1 MASSPPLPDLQLPA
15 IDARTLAHL
24 VSASADLALV
34 VGSDDVID
42 DLSLNMRDLQAS
54 AIAGWRGQTIGAV
67 VRHDN
72 HAALQTMLVS
82 AREGKPA
89 RRFDLNHPL
98 GKGRDL
104 AMQYSAMKIGADGQ
118 VVMVGRDL
126 RPVAELQA
134 RLLANR
140 QSLEEN
146 SQRQRQAEAHY
157 RQLFETASEALLIVD
172 VDKGRVREAN
182 PRAASLL
189 GLASPD
195 IAGKKLPALFDKS
208 RQADI
213 QALLAHALASGTPVS
228 LTIASRHGLLLTL
241 TAQLFRAGELKLVQ
255 LSLAT
260 AEESGSAAP
269 DAHLG
274 DLVRHAAEAVLLVD
288 EAGKVVWANE
298 SFLVLAGL
306 SLADHA
312 SGRGVEDFLQWSGIE
327 QDVLFAKIRRNGRIP
342 LFPGRVKGAHGQ
354 STEVE
359 LSAVWRADG
368 PQPGFAF
375 VMRTRS
381 PEEGRLGRGN
391 SDLTR
396 TAESLIEMIGRVP
409 MKDMVR
415 DTTDVIERMCIE
427 AALKLTGN
435 NRASAAR
442 VLGLSRQALYLK
454 LHRFGIAEDEEA

>member
-1 MASSPPLPDLQLPA
+1 MAPSPPSPDLQLPA
-15 IDARTLAHL
+15 VDARTLAHL

-34 VGSDDVID
+34 VGSDDVIS

-54 AIAGWRGQTIGAV
+54 TIAAWRGQPIGAV
-67 VRHDN
+67 VRQDN
-72 HAALQTMLVS
+72 QAALQTMLVS

-89 RRFDLNHPL
+89 RRFDINHPL

-104 AMQYSAMKIGADGQ
+104 AMQYSAMRIGADGQ
-118 VVMVGRDL
+118 IVMVGRDL
-126 RPVAELQA
+126 RPVAELEA

-146 SQRQRQAEAHY
+146 SLRQRQAEAHY
-157 RQLFETASEALLIVD
+157 RQLFETASDAILIVD

-182 PRAASLL
+182 PRAAALL
-189 GLASPD
+189 GLSPSD
-195 IAGKKLPALFDKS
+195 LTGKKLPALFDKS

-213 QALLAHALASGTPVS
+213 QALLAHALAAGTPVT
-228 LTIASRHGLLLTL
+228 LKAAARHGAPLAL

-255 LSLAT
+255 LRLA
-260 AEESGSAAP
+260 AAGVGSDAAP
-269 DAHLG
+269 DANLG
-274 DLVRHAAEAVLLVD
+274 DLVRHAAEAVLLAD
-288 EAGKVVWANE
+288 EAGSVLWANE

-306 SLADHA
+306 SLPEHA
-312 SGRGVEDFLQWSGIE
+312 AGKGLEDFFHWSGIE
-327 QDVLFAKIRRNGRIP
+327 QDVLLAKIRRSGRLP
-342 LFPGRVKGAHGQ
+342 LFPGRVKGANGQ

-359 LSAVWRADG
+359 LSAVWRGEG
-368 PQPGFAF
+368 PQPGFAL

-454 LHRFGIAEDEEA
+454 LHRFGIAEEE